1 MKKEKRKEKEKEN
14 MYISI
19 NKDNNIYQ
27 GNHEKKV
34 KKVKKKKK
42 ETKKKTCILVLIS
55 ICSSFRSEVITSY
68 FIQGPDSKT

>member
-1 MKKEKRKEKEKEN
+1 

-42 ETKKKTCILVLIS
+42 RNEKENMYIS
-55 ICSSFRSEVITSY
+55 INKYMFILQIRGNY
-68 FIQGPDSKT
+68 FLFYTRAR